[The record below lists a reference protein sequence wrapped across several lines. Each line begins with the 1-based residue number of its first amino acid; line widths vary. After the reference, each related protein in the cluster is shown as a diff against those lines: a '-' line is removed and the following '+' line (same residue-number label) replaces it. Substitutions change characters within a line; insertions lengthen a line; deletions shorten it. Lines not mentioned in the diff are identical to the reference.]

1 MLVRQSTSIK
11 LDVEAKQQAQIIFNK
26 LGITMG
32 DAFNLFLHQINL
44 HNGLPFEVKIP
55 NKKTQKVIKEARS
68 GKNISDF
75 STDELLNAN

>member
-1 MLVRQSTSIK
+1 MLARQSTSVK
-11 LDVEAKQQAQIIFNK
+11 LDVEAKQQAQIIFNE

-55 NKKTQKVIKEARS
+55 NKKTQKIIKEARS